1 MDASTVGP
9 MRIVLAILISL
20 IPLASFS
27 QDRLVRLYAPE
38 QLVETGLFKFAMP
51 RFSLKTQVKVALV
64 DDPGGADM
72 VIGADGTPLF
82 EGLGTVWAVTTRDT
96 PHTKKLMD
104 WMRSDV
110 GQRTI
115 FGFAPDGATLFS
127 APSVKDVA
135 VAAATIGDDAVL
147 GKQVSRDKCARCH
160 AVDDQTRMST
170 IGSTP
175 SFFLLR
181 TFEDW
186 EDRFSIFYV
195 LAPHGAFT
203 QIEDVTEPFPVN
215 RPSPIVPI
223 ELTLDEVEAILAYMA
238 VLSPA
243 DLGAPIQAQ

>member
-1 MDASTVGP
+1 MIPLV
-9 MRIVLAILISL
+9 
-20 IPLASFS
+20 IPLASLA
-27 QDRLVRLYAPE
+27 QDRLVRLYAPAE
-38 QLVETGLFKFAMP
+38 LVETGLFKYAMP
-51 RFSLKTQVKVALV
+51 RFSLKTQVKVTLV
-64 DDPGGADM
+64 DQRDGADM
-72 VIGADGTPLF
+72 VIGPDGTPLF
-82 EGLGTVWAVTTRDT
+82 EGLGVVWAASTTET

-115 FGFAPDGATLFS
+115 FGFAPEGGPALFS
-127 APSVKDVA
+127 APRIKEATVA
-135 VAAATIGDDAVL
+135 PATIGDDAVL

-160 AVDDQTRMST
+160 AVDEQTRMST

-175 SFFLLR
+175 SFFVLR

-186 EDRFSIFYV
+186 EYRFSIFYV
-195 LAPHGAFT
+195 LAPHSAFT
-203 QIEDVTEPFPVN
+203 QIKDVTEPFAIN

-223 ELTLDEVEAILAYMA
+223 ELSMGEVEAILAYMA